1 MNPDPTTK
9 RDDEAYEVE
18 VVDTHTEEPGETD
31 AETRNIR
38 KEGDPIG
45 DNFA

>member
-1 MNPDPTTK
+1 MNPEPETED
-9 RDDEAYEVE
+9 YEVE
-18 VVDTHTEEPGETD
+18 IVDTTDTEPKKED